1 MTKTPI
7 RLRHETRL
15 RVLEV
20 AAVTDL
26 TPRMRRITLSG
37 EQLAGFT
44 SPGHADHIK
53 VFLPEP
59 GHPPV
64 LPVLGAE
71 GLLFP
76 ADQPRPAM
84 RDYTPR
90 RFDPVALTL
99 DLDFVLHGD
108 GPASSWAAQA
118 TVGQQLVIGGP
129 RGSLIVPTDY
139 DWHLLIGDETGL
151 PAIARRLDELP
162 EGARAVVLVEIA
174 DAGDRQPLPSG
185 TGIELHWVER
195 PGEAVGD
202 ATPLLTKLASLT
214 LPAGEAHSFMAAESS
229 VVKAL
234 KAYLIEQRGFEPEAI
249 RASGYWLY
257 GVADAHEPHSA

>member
-7 RLRHETRL
+7 RLRHETRI

-26 TPRMRRITLSG
+26 TPRMRRITLAG
-37 EQLAGFT
+37 EQLAGFA

-53 VFLPEP
+53 VFFPEP

-64 LPVLGAE
+64 LPILGAE
-71 GLLFP
+71 GLQFP
-76 ADQPRPAM
+76 ADKPRPAM

-90 RFDPVALTL
+90 HFDAVALTL
-99 DLDFVLHGD
+99 DVDFVLHGD
-108 GPASSWAAQA
+108 GPAASWAAQA
-118 TVGQQLVIGGP
+118 DVGQQLVIGGP

-151 PAIARRLDELP
+151 PAIARRLEELP
-162 EGARAVVLVEIA
+162 EGATAVVLIEIA
-174 DAGDRQPLPSG
+174 EAAERQPLA
-185 TGIELHWVER
+185 TKAAATIHWVER
-195 PGEAVGD
+195 SGEAKGD
-202 ATPLLTKLASLT
+202 PAPLLSMLADLT
-214 LPAGEAHSFMAAESS
+214 LPDGEAHTFMADESS

-234 KAYLIEQRGFEPEAI
+234 KAHLVEARGCSPDAI
-249 RASGYWLY
+249 RASGYWVY
-257 GVADAHEPHSA
+257 GVADAHEPH

>member
-7 RLRHETRL
+7 RLRHETRI

-37 EQLAGFT
+37 EQLAGFA

-53 VFLPEP
+53 VFFPEP

-64 LPVLGAE
+64 LPILGAE
-71 GLLFP
+71 GLQFP
-76 ADQPRPAM
+76 SDQPRPAM

-90 RFDPVALTL
+90 HFDADALTL
-99 DLDFVLHGD
+99 DVDFVLHGD
-108 GPASSWAAQA
+108 GPAASWAAQA
-118 TVGQQLVIGGP
+118 DVGQQLVIGGP

-151 PAIARRLDELP
+151 PAIARRLEELP
-162 EGARAVVLVEIA
+162 EGATAVVLIEIA
-174 DAGDRQPLPSG
+174 EAAERQPLATKASA
-185 TGIELHWVER
+185 TIQWVER
-195 PGEAVGD
+195 SGD
-202 ATPLLTKLASLT
+202 AKGDPAPLLATLAGLA
-214 LPAGEAHSFMAAESS
+214 LPEGEAHTFMAGESN

-234 KAYLIEQRGFEPEAI
+234 KAHLVEARGFSPDAI
-249 RASGYWLY
+249 RASGYWVY
-257 GVADAHEPHSA
+257 GVADAHEPH